1 MQPDSAMVYNKKK
14 YGFHPRFIRKGK
26 GKNMA
31 GMQDKEKV
39 IQEVDL
45 DESKKQN
52 KQKKKKKSF
61 LLYIALIAFSVYA
74 VVTLVNQQLQI
85 NQKESELDELEN
97 SIVVQEVKNKEIS
110 KVYNSDDKDNAKYIE
125 KFAREEFDYAN
136 KDERIFINIA
146 GD

>member
-1 MQPDSAMVYNKKK
+1 
-14 YGFHPRFIRKGK
+14 
-26 GKNMA
+26 MA
-31 GMQDKEKV
+31 DIKDKEKV

-45 DESKKQN
+45 DETKKQN

-61 LLYIALIAFSVYA
+61 LLYIALIVFSVYA
-74 VVTLVNQQLQI
+74 VVTLVNQQIQI
-85 NQKESELDELEN
+85 NQKESELGDLEDK
-97 SIVVQEVKNKEIS
+97 IYVQEVKNKEIS

-136 KDERIFINIA
+136 KDERIFINIK